1 MNRTRSALHGVA
13 DILKVSDDS
22 VAARVDRLMQDLHDR
37 EREVHRLTQRLAAGS
52 VDSIV
57 AAREMVGDVAMVAAP
72 VDVPDAEGLRNLAD
86 QIRDRLGSGIVLL
99 GAVTGDK
106 LGFVACVTRDL
117 VELGYNA
124 GAIAREAARAAGGG
138 GGGRPDMAQA
148 GGRDVSKLDTA
159 LAAGVD
165 AVRARQAAQS
175 M

>member
-1 MNRTRSALHGVA
+1 MG
-13 DILKVSDDS
+13 
-22 VAARVDRLMQDLHDR
+22 
-37 EREVHRLTQRLAAGS
+37 
-52 VDSIV
+52 
-57 AAREMVGDVAMVAAP
+57 AAP
-72 VDVPDAEGLRNLAD
+72 VDGPDAEGLRNLAD

-148 GGRDVSKLDTA
+148 GGRDVSKLDAA
-159 LAAGVD
+159 LAAAYRPKTRYNVRLAQKKGVRVSLSAD
-165 AVRARQAAQS
+165 LRGFYRMMQTTAKRDGFALHDFSYYQRVFQIFEPVS
-175 M
+175 YTHLTLPTIFYV